1 MKDSE
6 EFTGVKITTIC
17 PGLVNTPLVE
27 DKKTQFSFTE
37 EKALTPDQVATG
49 MISLL
54 ESKKYPCGTVL
65 EISTAGLRDIPE
77 WNIPPPKAEGTG
89 QELVDDGAVKAMI
102 NPILAT
108 LNKER
113 GA

>member
-6 EFTGVKITTIC
+6 EFTGVKITTIL
-17 PGLVNTPLVE
+17 PGLVDTPLVE
-27 DKKTQFSFTE
+27 DKKTQFSFSKA
-37 EKALTPDQVATG
+37 KALTPDQVATG
-49 MISLL
+49 MVSLL

-65 EISTAGLRDIPE
+65 EISTGGLRVIPE
-77 WNIPPPKAEGTG
+77 WNIPPPEAEGTG
-89 QELVDDGAVKAMI
+89 QELVDDSSVKAMI
-102 NPILAT
+102 NPIIAT